1 MARRLAIPSKAVEL
15 KIVGARDSLVIP
27 RVQRLSVTADRPST
41 DIDEL
46 GNRLHSGTIEDI
58 PAITVT
64 FQAMDVGIKLFAIL
78 TGKDWA
84 AYPASGVSITELT
97 DSDII
102 THIKSDSVEDY
113 VKMSHSRRCVIRDF
127 TFTYTVDG
135 ESTEEYT
142 MIGTQK
148 RWFKNDVYV
157 QKETTG
163 TTTFTLTY
171 TPVALK
177 SGNKALSV
185 ILDGVYL
192 TEKLTAGPAT
202 GEYYITGTTLTTG
215 DTRASQLLVVY
226 QIAPQAGMNWVDAV
240 DATQPAAVRGMD
252 VPVVIGAGGI
262 ERVQSITINGTF
274 NPEAVKEMG
283 NRDILGYQMQIPSVT
298 GTITVLDTDVEL
310 IALLTTGQLNPSGV
324 TEFGASEFTASGIK
338 LLVKLYDPAVKT
350 PPYPALK
357 TLYMP
362 AISITNEGFTSNVN
376 QNAQQTFDFKSTTG
390 EIKVYKGSGIFG

>member
-15 KIVGARDSLVIP
+15 KIVGAKDSLVIP

-46 GNRLHSGTIEDI
+46 GNRLHAGTIEDI

-78 TGKDWA
+78 TGKDYS
-84 AYPASGVSITELT
+84 AYPASGVSITELK

-102 THIKSDSVEDY
+102 VYIKSDTVEDY
-113 VKMSHSRRCVIRDF
+113 VKMSHARRCVIRDF

-157 QKETTG
+157 QKFVTG
-163 TTTFTLTY
+163 TTTFTLDY

-192 TEKLTAGPAT
+192 TEKATAGPST

-215 DTRASQLLVVY
+215 DTRTSQLLVVY
-226 QIAPQAGMNWVDAV
+226 QISPQAGNNWVDST
-240 DATQPAAVRGMD
+240 DTTMPAAIRGMD

-262 ERVQSITINGTF
+262 ERVQSVTINGTF

-283 NRDILGYQMQIPSVT
+283 NRDILGYQMQIPAVT
-298 GTITVLDTDVEL
+298 GTITVLDTDTEL

-324 TEFGASEFTASGIK
+324 TEFAVSEFTASGIN
-338 LLVKLYDPAVKT
+338 LIVKLQDPVDKT
-350 PPYPALK
+350 SPYTVLK

-362 AISITNEGFTSNVN
+362 SISITNEGFTSNVN
-376 QNAQQTFDFKSTTG
+376 QNAQQTFDFKSSTG
-390 EIKVYKGSGIFG
+390 ELKIYQGSGIW